1 MTTLFHNQGV
11 FLCNDRKN
19 TYTGRRRRRNPIE
32 MKPNHVKSG
41 GDEIALCFFVVG
53 AAGEDSM
60 EKQMIVV
67 VVVVVFFFFFLFF

>member
-19 TYTGRRRRRNPIE
+19 TYTDRRNPME
-32 MKPNHVKSG
+32 MKPNHVESG

-53 AAGEDSM
+53 DAGGDSM
-60 EKQMIVV
+60 EKQTIV
-67 VVVVVFFFFFLFF
+67 VVVVVFFFLV